1 LEEHS
6 LFLFEDA
13 SSRFSARKER
23 RSGGWYWYAYRR
35 QQGKLRSAYLGKS
48 SELTQ
53 ERLSTIA
60 DIFRAPTVQP
70 HSAFRIPHSAI
81 NHPPPPLPIPLTP
94 LIGRDEDVV
103 TATALLLRPDVRLV
117 SLIGTGGVGKTRL
130 ALQVAGSPALR
141 ERFAD
146 GVYFV
151 ALAPVR
157 DPQLVLST
165 VAQVFGLKEEADVP
179 LMDIIKEFLRQ
190 RSILLVLDNFEQVMP
205 AASLL
210 VDLLTASP
218 RLKLLVTSREVL
230 HLSGEHPY
238 QVAPLA
244 FPDTTHLP
252 PLDSLADYP
261 SVSLFLQRAQAI
273 IPDMATN
280 PATIH
285 AIALI
290 CARLEGLPLA
300 IELAAARVRLLP
312 PQALATR
319 LSRRFDVLTQG
330 GPDMPARHRT
340 LRATFTWSR
349 DLLKEHEQQLF
360 RRLSVFVGGCTLE
373 AAEAV
378 YLLRIADCGLQND
391 DANPQSAGSW
401 ASPNSGNPQSSDTP
415 LFLDVVS
422 SLVDKSLLQARSRVE
437 REPRLYLLE
446 TVREYALECLLESGE
461 MEYAQEAHA
470 AYYLALAEQARVEW
484 EIVATPQSDWL
495 DKLDQDNENLRAAF
509 NFLLNSHDRERAV
522 RLRDALGWFW
532 QQRGRLSEGHDWS
545 EQTSSIGKARLGI
558 DPIHQSTSSSA
569 LRASP
574 AARPS
579 GLTKRELETLLLIA
593 EGLSNEQIAARLVVT
608 TSTVKTYL
616 SAIYSK
622 LGVSSR
628 TAAMRF
634 VIDHD
639 LRARG

>member
-1 LEEHS
+1 
-6 LFLFEDA
+6 
-13 SSRFSARKER
+13 
-23 RSGGWYWYAYRR
+23 
-35 QQGKLRSAYLGKS
+35 
-48 SELTQ
+48 
-53 ERLSTIA
+53 
-60 DIFRAPTVQP
+60 
-70 HSAFRIPHSAI
+70 
-81 NHPPPPLPIPLTP
+81 
-94 LIGRDEDVV
+94 
-103 TATALLLRPDVRLV
+103 
-117 SLIGTGGVGKTRL
+117 
-130 ALQVAGSPALR
+130 
-141 ERFAD
+141 
-146 GVYFV
+146 
-151 ALAPVR
+151 
-157 DPQLVLST
+157 VLST
-165 VAQVFGLKEEADVP
+165 VAQVFGLKEEPNVP
-179 LMDIIKEFLRQ
+179 LVDLIKTFLQR

-210 VDLLTASP
+210 VELLSTCST
-218 RLKLLVTSREVL
+218 LKLLVTSREIL
-230 HLSGEHPY
+230 RLNGEYPY
-238 QVAPLA
+238 QVTPLA
-244 FPDTTHLP
+244 FPDTTQLP
-252 PLDSLADYP
+252 PLDSLAYYP

-285 AIALI
+285 AIAHI

-373 AAEAV
+373 AAETV
-378 YLLRIADCGLQND
+378 YQTTGDGST
-391 DANPQSAGSW
+391 DA
-401 ASPNSGNPQSSDTP
+401 P

-422 SLVDKSLLQARSRVE
+422 SLVDKSLLHTRGRVA

-461 MEYAQEAHA
+461 MECTQEAHA
-470 AYYLALAEQARVEW
+470 AYYLGERPNYGLR
-484 EIVATPQSDWL
+484 TPRSDWL
-495 DKLDQDNENLRAAF
+495 DKLDQESENLRAAF
-509 NFLLNSHDRERAV
+509 NFLLTTKDRERAV
-522 RLRDALGWFW
+522 RLKDALGWFW
-532 QQRGRLSEGHDWS
+532 HQRGRLSEGHDWS
-545 EQTSSIGKARLGI
+545 EQASTIANSPLSNAAI
-558 DPIHQSTSSSA
+558 DQNSSSSA
-569 LRASP
+569 FRTSP
-574 AARPS
+574 LTRPS
-579 GLTKRELETLLLIA
+579 GLTKRELEALLLIA

-639 LRARG
+639 LQSLR